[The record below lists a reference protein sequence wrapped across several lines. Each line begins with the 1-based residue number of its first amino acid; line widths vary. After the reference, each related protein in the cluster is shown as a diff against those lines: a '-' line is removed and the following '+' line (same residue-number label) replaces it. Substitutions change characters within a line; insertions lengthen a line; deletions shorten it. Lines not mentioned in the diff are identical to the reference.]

1 MTTIKKPFLRFL
13 WVWLFLFS
21 AIMAFAQKG
30 FEVKGTVLDNEGN
43 PAIGAAVQDLS
54 NGAAS
59 IVDFEGHF
67 SLVASSSTAELTIS
81 SLGMNTQV
89 IPLNGRAQL
98 TITLSVSED
107 FLEEA
112 VVTAL
117 GIKRSDR
124 ALGYAVAEV
133 KGDDVNAGHDN
144 NLMSALSGKVAG
156 VDISGTGGGVGESSR
171 VIIRGNT
178 QLSGSNM
185 PLYVIDGVPIDNTQ
199 MGDAGQWGGNDMGDG
214 VSSLSPENIE
224 SVSVL
229 KGASAAALYGSRAS
243 NGQGNRIKF

>member
-1 MTTIKKPFLRFL
+1 
-13 WVWLFLFS
+13 
-21 AIMAFAQKG
+21 MAFAQKG

-133 KGDDVNAGHDN
+133 KGDDVMQA
-144 NLMSALSGKVAG
+144 
-156 VDISGTGGGVGESSR
+156 TT
-171 VIIRGNT
+171 IILCR
-178 QLSGSNM
+178 
-185 PLYVIDGVPIDNTQ
+185 PF
-199 MGDAGQWGGNDMGDG
+199 
-214 VSSLSPENIE
+214 PEKWL
-224 SVSVL
+224 VL
-229 KGASAAALYGSRAS
+229 TFQAQVEVWVNPRA
-243 NGQGNRIKF
+243 